1 MKNIFKSSCIL
12 LDERIYLLDDK
23 IWGLLACN
31 LYFLSYFISEFY
43 FNSIKSKYVL
53 NPIIFF
59 LISIIVISISHA
71 C

>member
-1 MKNIFKSSCIL
+1 MIRFGECSLVTYI
-12 LDERIYLLDDK
+12 
-23 IWGLLACN
+23 
-31 LYFLSYFISEFY
+31 SYFISKFY
-43 FNSIKSKYVL
+43 FNSVKSKYVL